1 MREPITCLGE
11 GCGQIIR
18 RPRFNQ
24 KYCSEDCKVSLAA
37 RQRRAQRE
45 ADGEAQRW
53 TMQRDAD
60 EMFRTEMLPCPFC
73 GGVALAQHQIGEGGP
88 ERTYFSCCIGSI
100 EAFGTVEENLKK
112 WNFRVVSNQREQASP
127 GYLVH

>member
-60 EMFRTEMLPCPFC
+60 EMFRSEMLPCPFC
-73 GGVALAQHQIGEGGP
+73 GGTAEAKHRIIEGGA
-88 ERTYFSCCIGSI
+88 ELTYFSCCVGSI
-100 EAFGTVEENLKK
+100 ETFGTAEENLKK
-112 WNFRVVSNQREQASP
+112 WNLRLVANHRELPLS
-127 GYLVH
+127 GYLIH